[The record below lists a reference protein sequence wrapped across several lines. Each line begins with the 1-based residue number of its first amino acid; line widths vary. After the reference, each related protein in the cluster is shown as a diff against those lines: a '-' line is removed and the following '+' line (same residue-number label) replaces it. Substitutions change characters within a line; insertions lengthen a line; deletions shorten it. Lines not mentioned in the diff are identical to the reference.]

1 MIKQLAIKMVM
12 QTKYDLRKT
21 EKRHKNTKAIQKSIT
36 DKKQDKKKLKI
47 QNKKQNNLFVSI
59 CGHCCVSIHMIYKT

>member
-36 DKKQDKKKLKI
+36 DKK
-47 QNKKQNNLFVSI
+47 
-59 CGHCCVSIHMIYKT
+59 